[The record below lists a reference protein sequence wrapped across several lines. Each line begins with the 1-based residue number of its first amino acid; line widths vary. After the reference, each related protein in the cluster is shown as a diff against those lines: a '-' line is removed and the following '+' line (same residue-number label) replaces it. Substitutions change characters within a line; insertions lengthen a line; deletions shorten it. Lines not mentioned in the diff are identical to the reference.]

1 MNKFSCV
8 RQTLRFAKK
17 VMAQYLVAYGRN
29 ESARENNIGEATV
42 TDILNRWKTGVDV
55 AADTSNSESITLTDY
70 ES

>member
-1 MNKFSCV
+1 M

-42 TDILNRWKTGVDV
+42 TDIPNRWKTGVDV

>member
-1 MNKFSCV
+1 
-8 RQTLRFAKK
+8 
-17 VMAQYLVAYGRN
+17 MAQYLVGYGRN

-55 AADTSNSESITLTDY
+55 AADTTNSESITLTDY

>member
-1 MNKFSCV
+1 M